1 MLVPVGACLGR
12 ALLGF
17 KVNVEE
23 AVTLVVAIGP
33 GELILQAPQEVAT
46 HVDAHL
52 HGLEQP
58 AQVLLDVVDARL
70 VVHKA
75 VLVGIL
81 VAHAVFGDE
90 DLLVVGVA
98 LLNVDEQ
105 IEQALGIDDPVP
117 VGGGDAGLVHMLAD
131 ALDAPAAGALFA
143 RTVVV
148 QVVLAIVSLEE
159 AALVIV
165 DTQVVVV
172 ERCLAH
178 NLEILVQDLD
188 GAARDG
194 SQAVGALEGVGRVV
208 AAEGGVEQELVL
220 QHVLV
225 VGGLDVG
232 GVVLVER
239 VLELQRLD
247 DADLALKAAVVEGQH
262 GLGVGEHHV
271 VLALEGLGQMSF
283 DATGEGALDV
293 GVGGVRPDL
302 VKGEPISHL
311 VGVLLKAEGGKVHKG
326 VDGLAVEEVAL
337 LKEGKR
343 RVKVMQRDKRLNV
356 VLVALGE
363 EIVVELDALGVDLA
377 GAVGEDAAPGNG
389 EANAVD
395 AELLAQLQ
403 IDGVLVVEVGGGIGG
418 EAALGLQEVVPG
430 DLALTVGAGFAL
442 YLVGSGG
449 AAKDKVLGKLRRRVG
464 DASRVNGHDD
474 PIV

>member
-1 MLVPVGACLGR
+1 M
-12 ALLGF
+12 
-17 KVNVEE
+17 
-23 AVTLVVAIGP
+23 
-33 GELILQAPQEVAT
+33 
-46 HVDAHL
+46 
-52 HGLEQP
+52 
-58 AQVLLDVVDARL
+58 LLDVVDARL
-70 VVHKA
+70 VVHKT
-75 VLVGIL
+75 VLVGVL
-81 VAHAVFGDE
+81 VAHAVLGDE

-117 VGGGDAGLVHMLAD
+117 VGGGDTRLVHMLANT
-131 ALDAPAAGALFA
+131 LNAPAAGALLA

-148 QVVLAIVSLEE
+148 QVVLAIVSLQKT
-159 AALVIV
+159 ALVV
-165 DTQVVVV
+165 VNAQVVVV
-172 ERCLAH
+172 ERGLAH
-178 NLEILVQDLD
+178 DFQILVQDLD

-194 SQAVGALEGVGRVV
+194 SQAVGALEGVGGIL
-208 AAEGGVEQELVL
+208 AAERRVEQKLVL

-225 VGGLDVG
+225 VGGFDVG

-239 VLELQRLD
+239 VLKLQRLD
-247 DADLALKAAVVEGQH
+247 DADFALKAAVVEGQH

-271 VLALEGLGQMSF
+271 VLALEGLGQMRL

-293 GVGGVRPDL
+293 GVGGVGPDL
-302 VKGEPISHL
+302 VKGEPVGHL

-343 RVKVMQRDKRLNV
+343 RVKVMQRDERLNV

-363 EIVVELDALGVDLA
+363 EIVVELDALGVDFA
-377 GAVGEDAAPGNG
+377 GAVGEDAAPGDG

-403 IDGVLVVEVGGGIGG
+403 VDGVLVVEVRSGIGG
-418 EAALGLQEVVPG
+418 EAPLGLQKVVPG
-430 DLALTVGAGFAL
+430 NLALTVSAGLAL

-449 AAKDKVLGKLRRRVG
+449 AAKDKVLGKLRGRVG
-464 DASRVNGHDD
+464 DASRINGHDD